1 MSIKQT
7 IEQFD
12 PGHFN
17 RRSVVLE
24 KLRIKAKDI
33 GFFPLPLSQ
42 NDIDCYW
49 IKLEPNES
57 HKGKNIS
64 FQEEFTDDE
73 NVIEL
78 LKEVARYDGS
88 N

>member
-1 MSIKQT
+1 MNIKQT

-12 PGHFN
+12 PGHFD

-24 KLRIKAKDI
+24 KLRAKAKDL

-42 NDIDCYW
+42 NDVDCYW
-49 IKLEPNES
+49 IGLEPNES

-64 FQEEFTDDE
+64 FQEEYIDDG
-73 NVIEL
+73 IIIDL
-78 LKEVARYDGS
+78 LKEVARYETR
-88 N
+88 

>member
-1 MSIKQT
+1 MSIKQI

-12 PGHFN
+12 PGHFD

-24 KLRIKAKDI
+24 KLCTKAKEL

-49 IKLEPNES
+49 IKLEPNEY

-64 FQEEFTDDE
+64 FQEEFIDDGY
-73 NVIEL
+73 VIEL
-78 LKEVARYDGS
+78 LKEVARYETR
-88 N
+88 

>member
-1 MSIKQT
+1 MNIKQT
-7 IEQFD
+7 VEQFD

-17 RRSVVLE
+17 QRRVVLE
-24 KLRIKAKDI
+24 KLRAKVKDI

-42 NDIDCYW
+42 NDIDCYQ

-73 NVIEL
+73 YVIEL
-78 LKEVARYDGS
+78 LKEVARYDGT

>member
-1 MSIKQT
+1 MNVKQT

-12 PGHFN
+12 PGHFD
-17 RRSVVLE
+17 RRKVVLE
-24 KLRIKAKDI
+24 KLRTKAKDL

-49 IKLEPNES
+49 IRLEPNDS

-64 FQEEFTDDE
+64 FQEEYTDDG
-73 NVIEL
+73 IIIDL
-78 LKEVARYDGS
+78 LKEVARYETG
-88 N
+88 

>member
-1 MSIKQT
+1 MNIKQT
-7 IEQFD
+7 IEELD
-12 PGHFN
+12 PGHFD

-24 KLRIKAKDI
+24 KLRTKAKDL

-49 IKLEPNES
+49 IRLEPNES

-64 FQEEFTDDE
+64 FQEEYVDDE
-73 NVIEL
+73 YVIDL
-78 LKEVARYDGS
+78 LKEVARYETR
-88 N
+88 

>member
-1 MSIKQT
+1 MNVKQ
-7 IEQFD
+7 IIAQFD
-12 PGHFN
+12 PGHFD

-24 KLRIKAKDI
+24 KLRAKAKDL

-49 IKLEPNES
+49 IRLEANES

-64 FQEEFTDDE
+64 FQEEFVNDE
-73 NVIEL
+73 YAIDL
-78 LKEVARYDGS
+78 LKEVARYETG
-88 N
+88 

>member
-1 MSIKQT
+1 MNIKQT
-7 IEQFD
+7 IEELD
-12 PGHFN
+12 PGHFD

-24 KLRIKAKDI
+24 KLRTKAKDL

-49 IKLEPNES
+49 IRLEPNES

-64 FQEEFTDDE
+64 FQEEYADDE
-73 NVIEL
+73 YVIDL
-78 LKEVARYDGS
+78 LKEVARYETR
-88 N
+88 